1 MFKKRLKKLV
11 PTKNYKA
18 TCYISIKI
26 RIFAHQNK
34 ILMANKE
41 KQTPDYGYLRVATA
55 IPTVKV
61 ADVEYNL
68 KQHIELIREAHAEG
82 VQLLVFPEL
91 SITGY
96 TCADLFHHQPLI
108 DAARNALLH
117 LAEATRGIDMAV
129 VVGAP
134 LSYQNRLFN
143 CAIMLGDGILVGA
156 VPKLYLPNYSEFYEA
171 RWFASGSEVPAGAM
185 IEVGFTENRGK
196 KLSQRIRFGHDL
208 LFDFECATVG
218 IEICED
224 LWVPIAPSN
233 RMALAGANLIVN
245 LSCSDEVLGKH
256 AYLRRMIEAQSGRLV
271 CGYVYASSGFGE
283 SSTDLVYAGKG
294 LIAEN
299 GTLLGESER
308 FQTTSSLLV
317 RDVDV
322 EKLMVLR
329 RTQTTFTDL
338 QNNAKSVAS
347 SYYSDYYSRQL
358 PTTHGYQHIQLSRL
372 TAPDFEKQL
381 YRFVNPRPFVPSD
394 DDDMQARCS
403 EIFNIQVQGLITR
416 LNHIQAKT
424 AVIGISGGLDST
436 LALLVTVR
444 AFDKLGWSRDRIVG
458 ITMPGFGTSGRTYNN
473 SIGLMKALGIT
484 LREISI
490 KNAVNQHFK
499 DLGIDSSIHDVTYE
513 NCQARE
519 RTQILMDASN
529 QTGGIV
535 IGTGDLSE
543 LCLGWCTYNGD
554 HMSMYAVNVSIPK
567 TLVKYLV
574 KYVALEG
581 DEKARKFL
589 LDIIDTPISPELI
602 PTDNQGNIAQKT
614 ENLVGPYELHDFF
627 LYHMF
632 RFGASPR
639 KIYMLAR
646 KAFQD
651 PAYATMRESSY
662 DDATILKWMRTFF
675 RRFFQQQFKR
685 SCLPDGPKVGTVSIS
700 PRGDWRMPSDASAA
714 LWLSECDAL
723 Q

>member
-1 MFKKRLKKLV
+1 M
-11 PTKNYKA
+11 
-18 TCYISIKI
+18 
-26 RIFAHQNK
+26 Q
-34 ILMANKE
+34 E
-41 KQTPDYGYLRVATA
+41 KTNSDYGFFRVATA

-68 KQHIELIREAHAEG
+68 KQHIELIHQAHAEG

-96 TCADLFHHQPLI
+96 TCADLFHHQPLLE
-108 DAARNALLH
+108 AAKTALMH
-117 LAEATRGIDMAV
+117 LAEATKGIDMAV

-134 LSYQNRLFN
+134 LALGNRLYN
-143 CAIMLGDGILVGA
+143 CAVLLGDGVIAGI
-156 VPKLYLPNYSEFYEA
+156 VPKVYLPNYNEFYEA
-171 RWFASGSEVPAGAM
+171 RWFASGAEVTDGSM
-185 IEVGFTENRGK
+185 LEFFMHDRKGK
-196 KLSQRIRFGHDL
+196 RIQQRVRFGKDL
-208 LFDFECATVG
+208 LFDFEGTTIG

-224 LWVPIAPSN
+224 LWVPMAPSN
-233 RMALAGANLIVN
+233 RMALGGAQVIVN

-256 AYLRRMIEAQSGRLV
+256 AYLRRMIEAQSGRLI
-271 CGYVYASSGFGE
+271 CAYVYASAGFGE
-283 SSTDLVYAGKG
+283 SSTDLVFAGKG
-294 LIAEN
+294 MIAEN

-308 FQTTSSLLV
+308 FQMESHLLIK
-317 RDVDV
+317 DVDI
-322 EKLMVLR
+322 EKLKILR
-329 RTQTTFTDL
+329 QTQTTFTDRL
-338 QNNAKSVAS
+338 GNPNLN
-347 SYYSDYYSRQL
+347 YYSEYYSHEL
-358 PTTHGYQHIQLSRL
+358 PRIGGYQHIQLSKL
-372 TAPDFEKQL
+372 TAPDFEKKL
-381 YRFVNPRPFVPSD
+381 YRFITPRPFVPST
-394 DDDMQARCS
+394 DDDMEARCS
-403 EIFNIQVQGLITR
+403 EIFNIQVQGLVTR

-444 AFDKLGWSRDRIVG
+444 AFDKLGWDRNRIIG
-458 ITMPGFGTSGRTYNN
+458 ITMPGFGTSGRTYKN

-490 KNAVNQHFK
+490 KDSVNQHFK

-574 KYVALEG
+574 RYVANTGQLGMKNEELEIKS
-581 DEKARKFL
+581 EESRSASEILF
-589 LDIIDTPISPELI
+589 DIIDTPISPELI
-602 PTDNQGNIAQKT
+602 PTDEKGNIAQKT
-614 ENLVGPYELHDFF
+614 EDLVGPYELHDFF

-632 RFGASPR
+632 RFGASPE
-639 KIYMLAR
+639 KIFMLAK
-646 KAFQD
+646 KAFQENQ
-651 PAYATMRESSY
+651 YASLREGTY
-662 DDATILKWMRTFF
+662 DDETIQKWLRTFC

-700 PRGDWRMPSDASAA
+700 PRGDWRMPSDASSK
-714 LWLSECDAL
+714 LWC
-723 Q
+723 